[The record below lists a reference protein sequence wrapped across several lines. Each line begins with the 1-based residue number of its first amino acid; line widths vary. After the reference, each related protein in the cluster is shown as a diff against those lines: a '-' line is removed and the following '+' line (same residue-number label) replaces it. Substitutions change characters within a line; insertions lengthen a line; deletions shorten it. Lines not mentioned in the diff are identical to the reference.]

1 MFRHGA
7 GASEYKNIYVEV
19 DPKSDRLLTMQRAP

>member
-7 GASEYKNIYVEV
+7 GASEYREIYLEPN
-19 DPKSDRLLTMQRAP
+19 PKEDRLLTVR